1 MGTVLEFKSKTK
13 QQIPVTFWQQYK
25 DLLRKYY
32 DKDVV
37 ERIVA
42 AVLDKEIYETTD
54 EHIRYAAQIYY
65 KYAPEKS

>member
-13 QQIPVTFWQQYK
+13 QQIPATFWQQYK

-32 DKDVV
+32 DRDVV

>member
-1 MGTVLEFKSKTK
+1 MGEVIEFKSKNK
-13 QQIPVTFWQQYK
+13 QQHIPVTFWQQYK

-42 AVLDKEIYETTD
+42 AVHDPEIYDTTD
-54 EHIRYAAQIYY
+54 EHIRHAVQLYY
-65 KYAPEKS
+65 KHAPAK